1 MEWSEFFTALAA
13 IGAAISAGVSL
24 GQIFVQRKHEQEQ
37 QQTANK
43 IAWYNKITL
52 ETIVPMLNE
61 ITDYAAQHLSKLNNK
76 RLLDDDIKCAKELY
90 KEVENK
96 IRSVEEML
104 KLIELFDKNVYR
116 DTSQSINEIRE
127 EYTKIFNKMSLN
139 NFFTYYNSSTI
150 YKEKKKVIGVLLE
163 GATKLLMY

>member
-24 GQIFVQRKHEQEQ
+24 QQMFVQRKHEKEQ
-37 QQTANK
+37 QKTVNR
-43 IAWYNKITL
+43 ISWYNKITL

-61 ITDYAAQHLSKLNNK
+61 ITDYATQHLSELNNK
-76 RLLDDDIKCAKELY
+76 RLSDNDINCAKEIH

-127 EYTKIFNKMSLN
+127 EYTKLFNKMLVDK
-139 NFFTYYNSSTI
+139 FFVFYDSSI
-150 YKEKKKVIGVLLE
+150 IHREKKKVLKVLLE
-163 GATKLLMY
+163 GSTKLLE

>member
-1 MEWSEFFTALAA
+1 MVWGEFFTALAA

-24 GQIFVQRKHEQEQ
+24 QQMFVQRKHEREQ
-37 QQTANK
+37 QQTANR
-43 IAWYNKITL
+43 ISWYNKITL

-61 ITDYAAQHLSKLNNK
+61 ITDYATKHLGELNNK
-76 RLLDDDIKCAKELY
+76 RLLDNDIKCAKEIH

-116 DTSQSINEIRE
+116 NTYPSINEIRE

-139 NFFTYYNSSTI
+139 NLFLYSNSSTI
-150 YKEKKKVIGVLLE
+150 YKEKKKVIEVLLE
-163 GATKLLMY
+163 GSTKLLER